1 MDNVN
6 ADLARIGKLRRQL
19 GLTQKGLA
27 TLAGVSQSLIAKI
40 ESNKIDPAYSKVVQ
54 ITSAL
59 EQERGRK
66 ETRKKASDIMT
77 SGLASV
83 SPKDDLGRAMG
94 LMKRMNI
101 SQLPVFEGHACVGSL
116 SDGMIMGWME
126 KYGNRLAHVKAGD
139 AMGEA
144 FPSIPSDSEL
154 EAVTGLLR
162 FYKAVLVKKKGRVA
176 GIITKADLMK
186 AIER

>member
-1 MDNVN
+1 MENVN
-6 ADLARIGKLRRQL
+6 ADLAHVGKLRRQL
-19 GLTQKGLA
+19 GLTQKQLA

-54 ITSAL
+54 IAAAL

-66 ETRKKASDIMT
+66 ETTKRASDIMT
-77 SGLASV
+77 ANPASV
-83 SPKDDLGRAMG
+83 SPKDELAKAMG
-94 LMKRMNI
+94 LMKKLNI
-101 SQLPVFEGHACVGSL
+101 SQVPVFDGHSCVGSL
-116 SDGMIMGWME
+116 SDGMIMEWME
-126 KYGNRLAHVKAGD
+126 KYGSRLAHVKAGD

-144 FPSIPSDSEL
+144 FPSIPSDSSL

-162 FYKAVLVKKKGRVA
+162 FYKAVLVKKKGKVA

>member
-1 MDNVN
+1 MENIN

-19 GLTQKGLA
+19 GLTQKQLA

-40 ESNKIDPAYSKVVQ
+40 ESSKIDPAYSKVVQ
-54 ITSAL
+54 ITSVL

-66 ETRKKASDIMT
+66 ETRKRASDIMT
-77 SGLASV
+77 AGLASV
-83 SPKDDLGRAMG
+83 SPKDDLGKAMG

-101 SQLPVFEGHACVGSL
+101 SQLPVFEGQACVGSL
-116 SDGMIMGWME
+116 SDGMIMEWME
-126 KYGNRLAHVKAGD
+126 RYGDKLAHVKAVD

-144 FPSIPSDSEL
+144 FPSIPADSEL
-154 EAVTGLLR
+154 EVVTGLLK